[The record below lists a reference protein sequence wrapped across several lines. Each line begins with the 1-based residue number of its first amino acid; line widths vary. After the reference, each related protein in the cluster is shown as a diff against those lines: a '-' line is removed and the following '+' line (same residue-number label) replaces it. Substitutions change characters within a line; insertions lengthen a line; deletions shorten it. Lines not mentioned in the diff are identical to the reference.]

1 LLALVAAPLA
11 SVLVNAAVG
20 YHDEPSA
27 LGNIVQPGMLHI
39 LGNTILLSVLVVAF
53 ATLMAAPLAFLRV
66 WTRFSSANWIE
77 ISFWLKRE

>member
-1 LLALVAAPLA
+1 MSSTTTPQRRLGIYGVLLILLVLVAAPLA

-39 LGNTILLSVLVVAF
+39 LSLIH
-53 ATLMAAPLAFLRV
+53 
-66 WTRFSSANWIE
+66 I
-77 ISFWLKRE
+77 